1 VNTPSPNDK
10 STSLTRLL
18 KNWKSGDSENAGAV
32 IENLYPELHHLAA
45 RMLSRERPEH
55 TLQPT
60 ALIHEL
66 YLRFRSGKSP
76 DWSGRTH
83 FFAVAATTFRRI
95 LIDHARAHR
104 AQRRGGTENKVPV
117 ELVEIGVTCSY
128 DDLLIVDEALSQLER
143 ADSRAAR
150 VTELRFF
157 AGLQESEIAKEL
169 NISEIT
175 VKRDWKFARAW
186 LASYLKIQSQQM

>member
-1 VNTPSPNDK
+1 VNTPSSGEQK
-10 STSLTRLL
+10 SPITRWL
-18 KNWKSGDSENAGAV
+18 KDWKSGHPENAGAV
-32 IENLYPELHHLAA
+32 VENLYPDLHHMAA
-45 RMLSRERPEH
+45 RMLSLERREH

-66 YLRFRSGKSP
+66 YLRFRAGKP
-76 DWSGRTH
+76 PNWTGRTH
-83 FFAVAATTFRRI
+83 FFAVSATTFRRI

-104 AQRRGGTENKVPV
+104 SQRRGGKENKVPL
-117 ELVEIGVTCSY
+117 ELAEAGVTCSY

-143 ADSRAAR
+143 ADQRAAR

-157 AGLQESEIAKEL
+157 AGLEESEIAKEL
-169 NISEIT
+169 NVSEIT

-186 LASYLKIQSQQM
+186 LASYLRAQAQP